1 MKKGKFF
8 VFEGIDGSGKST
20 QTNLLAQ
27 RLIKEGYKMEKIDF
41 PQHGEKSS
49 GLVDEYLNG
58 KYGSSEE
65 VGPYRASVFFA
76 CDRYAA
82 SFKIRKWLEEGKIV
96 ICDRYTTSN
105 IGHQGGKIKNK
116 EERRKYFKWLFDFEY
131 NLFGIPRQDFTF
143 LLKTSPEFS
152 LKLSNK
158 ITDHEKMARRKAYL
172 KDSETTDIHEKDR
185 KHLSN
190 ALESFLQTANE
201 FPENFEIIECVEKEK
216 LSPPE
221 IIHQKIWEIIKNK
234 LEKYEAVY

>member
-27 RLIKEGYKMEKIDF
+27 YLTGKGYEVEKIDF

-58 KYGSSEE
+58 KYGSSEN

-76 CDRYAA
+76 CDRYSAN
-82 SFKIRKWLEEGKIV
+82 FKIRKWIEEGKIV
-96 ICDRYTTSN
+96 ICDRYVTSN
-105 IGHQGGKIKNK
+105 IGHQGGKIKDK

-131 NLFGIPRQDFTF
+131 NLFGIPKPDFTF

-158 ITDHEKMARRKAYL
+158 ITNQEKIARRKAYL
-172 KDSETTDIHEKDR
+172 KDSETMDIHEKDR

-190 ALESFLQTANE
+190 ALESFLQATEE
-201 FPENFEIIECVEKEK
+201 FPENFEIIECIENGNL
-216 LSPPE
+216 LSPE
-221 IIHQKIWEIIKNK
+221 IIHQKIWEIIKK
-234 LEKYEAVY
+234 QI